1 MSIKNI
7 DYFWIIFIVVLSGL
21 ILFGQPSLLINGL
34 LLGFIYS
41 LGAIGLTLVF
51 GILRFGNFSQGDLM
65 TLGGYIS
72 LSIVTVIF
80 AGIGFTGSA
89 LGPFTF
95 GLPIILAIPLTMI
108 LTSIIVVALD
118 QLIYKRLRTR
128 QASTMLISIASLG
141 VAIMIRGLVQFLW
154 GNEPAYFP
162 RESKQF
168 YMLPLDIR
176 IPPDNIILGLMAVL
190 MTIGVYLFL
199 KYNKYGKFMRATAN
213 NPNLSLSTGINT
225 SIVIMWTWI
234 ISGSLA
240 AAGGTMLAVSQ
251 AQILPMT
258 GWKILLPIFASVI
271 LGGIGKPIGA
281 LVGAIII
288 GVSMEAST
296 AWLNPTYKPAV
307 AFTIMIAMLLVKP
320 NGLFGEKD

>member
-1 MSIKNI
+1 MNIKNI
-7 DYFWIIFIVVLSGL
+7 DYFWIIFTIVLSAL
-21 ILFGQPSLLINGL
+21 IIFGQPSLLINGL

-51 GILRFGNFSQGDLM
+51 GILRFGNFAQGDLM

-72 LSIVTVIF
+72 LTIVTVIF
-80 AGIGFTGSA
+80 AGIGFTGSG

-108 LTSIIVVALD
+108 LTSIIVVTLD

-154 GNEPAYFP
+154 GNEPEHFP

-176 IPPDNIILGLMAVL
+176 IPPDNIILGLMAIL
-190 MTIGVYLFL
+190 MTLGVYLFL

-288 GVSMEAST
+288 GISMEAST
-296 AWLNPTYKPAV
+296 AWLNPTYKPLSL
-307 AFTIMIAMLLVKP
+307 IHI
-320 NGLFGEKD
+320 

>member
-1 MSIKNI
+1 
-7 DYFWIIFIVVLSGL
+7 
-21 ILFGQPSLLINGL
+21 
-34 LLGFIYS
+34 
-41 LGAIGLTLVF
+41 
-51 GILRFGNFSQGDLM
+51 M

-72 LSIVTVIF
+72 LTIVTVIF

-95 GLPIILAIPLTMI
+95 GLPIVLAIPLTML
-108 LTSIIVVALD
+108 LTSIIVVILD

-128 QASTMLISIASLG
+128 QASSMLISIASLG

-154 GNEPAYFP
+154 GNEPEYFP

-176 IPPDNIILGLMAVL
+176 IPPDNVILGLMAVL
-190 MTIGVYLFL
+190 MTLGVYLFL

-288 GVSMEAST
+288 GISMEAST